1 VSSTTPAATADRR
14 PSKFRQAM
22 VSSRTRRGAV
32 LLCVLPLALA
42 GCGES
47 SSEKAA
53 KNVCSATQEINTQ
66 LQKLQSLPIS
76 TSFPTEAKTSV
87 EAITSSIKK
96 IDESAP
102 NLDSARKQ
110 EIEAANK
117 AFQQEI
123 AAITK
128 DVISASTSS
137 NLGSALKS
145 AEPQIKASLNRLASN
160 YKKAFEELKCSS

>member
-1 VSSTTPAATADRR
+1 MSSTTPAATTDHRVSR
-14 PSKFRQAM
+14 FRQAM
-22 VSSRTRRGAV
+22 VSARTRRGVV

-47 SSEKAA
+47 TSEKAA
-53 KNVCSATQEINTQ
+53 KNVCSATKEINTQ
-66 LQKLQSLPIS
+66 LLKLESLPIS

-87 EAITSSIKK
+87 EAITASIKK
-96 IDESAP
+96 IRESTP

-110 EIEAANK
+110 EVEAANS
-117 AFQQEI
+117 AFGREI
-123 AAITK
+123 ATITK
-128 DVISASTSS
+128 DVVAASTSS

-145 AEPQIKASLNRLASN
+145 AEPQIKSSLNGLATS